1 MWHPPAAQASVGL
14 LTAFLVGCN
23 SGVLSTPGTAE
34 MPRTVTVAA
43 LDPFE
48 FSPASIPIR
57 AGETVRFVV
66 TNEGEVEHE
75 FVIGTREELLEHA
88 MVMTHGGMREDTSRA
103 IRVIPGQTKD
113 LVFTF
118 GSATDL
124 GFACLVPGHYPAGM
138 SGDFQIIE

>member
-1 MWHPPAAQASVGL
+1 MRRPSAARLSVGL
-14 LTAFLVGCN
+14 LTAILLGCT
-23 SGVLSTPGTAE
+23 SGVSFTPGTAE

-43 LDPFE
+43 RDPYAFA
-48 FSPASIPIR
+48 PDRIPIR
-57 AGETVRFVV
+57 PGETVRFVV
-66 TNEGEVEHE
+66 SNEGQVEHE
-75 FVIGTREELLEHA
+75 FVIGTREELVQHA

-103 IRVIPGQTKD
+103 IRVIPGQTKE

-138 SGDFQIIE
+138 SGQFEFVN

>member
-1 MWHPPAAQASVGL
+1 MVTFMMGCAPGV
-14 LTAFLVGCN
+14 AF
-23 SGVLSTPGTAE
+23 TPGTAE

-43 LDPFE
+43 FDPFA
-48 FSPASIPIR
+48 FAPASIPIR

-103 IRVIPGQTKD
+103 IRVIPGQTKE

-118 GSATDL
+118 GSTTDV
-124 GFACLVPGHYPAGM
+124 GYGCLVTGHYPAGM
-138 SGDFQIIE
+138 SGDFEIIE